1 MDTITIKV
9 HQAMHQI
16 TNAEL
21 ARRAQVNP
29 ATVWRWQRGK
39 PGVSP
44 ETADKLQ
51 RAMLAGGQDAPVREK
66 QIA

>member
-29 ATVWRWQRGK
+29 VTVWRWQRGK
-39 PGVSP
+39 PGVSV
-44 ETADKLQ
+44 ETSEKLT
-51 RAMLAGGQDAPVREK
+51 RALLAGVRDVPAQEK
-66 QIA
+66 QSA